1 MSELE
6 RYDLSVSGRIQYEHF
21 HRYAFAGE
29 RVSGLNVLDIASG
42 EGYGSAMLAARAAK
56 VSGVDIDAEAVA
68 SANIRY
74 GRSGVLEYQVGD
86 AHAIPFGDQT
96 FDAVVSFETIEHIEH
111 PQSLLKEI
119 KRVLK
124 KGGFAVISSPNK
136 SIYNR
141 GLKEPNRFHL
151 SEMEIGEFTST
162 LESHFAH
169 VAVFGQRMILASS
182 LSPVNLAKTPNTPD
196 YRGYTASIAPGS
208 APSTSAGIVRLAD
221 PAYVVCVVSDEP
233 IAAIEGMD
241 SIFLSGEPDLWAEHS
256 GLIRWASGVHDEDEE
271 LRRRVADHDRVLRD
285 LENARDKIGIL
296 ERLGAPQDQTSQTA
310 LSIVAPMVGDIVGED
325 APTDLPGLVR
335 TLSRI
340 AASKAT
346 LQFQLANLEA
356 EKAVQVRLAATAE
369 QSAQDAARAVAEA
382 TAQADDLSQRL
393 RQSME
398 DIQGLEAER
407 AEKTAALE
415 QALAS
420 TAEALA
426 QADDLS
432 QRLGRSM
439 EDIQELEAERA
450 EKTAALEQALAQAD
464 DLSQRLDRSMEDIQG
479 LEAERAEKTAALEQ
493 ALAAAAEAQAERLRE
508 REESSKAVEE
518 GQTQIA
524 ILFERLNET
533 QGALEAQAAD
543 ADLKID
549 TLLTQLNEA
558 RDRLAARLNP
568 PPSTDAVISTD
579 SHAAVTGR
587 GDRRRPDLPNA
598 RRVRDA
604 HFARDLDLQKQALA
618 NQQIEDFRAG
628 LSAAAA
634 VQGIQQDLR
643 NASARAWAVVAAAEL
658 PAAPETVRPG
668 APSAASR
675 LQKLQYSL
683 RRAVDRTPTADL
695 SNPGVAAMFDADY
708 YLSANK
714 VSLRPGETPFDHY
727 LRIGREKGLSTHPL
741 IDMEWIRGLWPE
753 PFDLIAYANRVEL
766 HGLPPHPLFDA
777 THYLRMN
784 ADVAAS
790 RINPLAHY
798 LAHGW
803 KENRTPNRLFDPAW
817 YLTQYE
823 DVLAHGREPLRHYI
837 ESGGA
842 EGRQPH
848 PFFDRT
854 FYLDRYPD
862 VAASGMDPYS
872 HFVAYGRQEG
882 RIPSARIFDLNW
894 LTPHF
899 DGVNALELIDGG
911 DPKAHLRPLG
921 DSIWP
926 PLSTGEYWLPQRL
939 RDVIVDR
946 YGEKAIDLF
955 SYLFSVIEK
964 FADTPDAFAGSRDA
978 EMLLQRAKALSAVT
992 VQGRP
997 TASIIIPVYNNLLY
1011 TLTCIVSILESAPA
1025 YSFEIIVADDR
1036 SSDATDWVIP
1046 SIGGVVRHVRH
1057 AENLGFLRNCNAAA
1071 RFAGGEYIVL
1081 LNNDTI
1087 VFPGWLDHLIEAMDA
1102 DERIGFIGSKL
1113 LNGDGTLQEAGG
1125 IFWADGSAWNYGRDS
1140 DSLLPEFNYL
1150 KDTDYVSGASIALP
1164 SAVWSRLGGFDEAF
1178 SPAYCEDSDIA
1189 FRVRQTGL
1197 RTVYQ
1202 PLSALVH
1209 HEGRSHGRDVATGI
1223 KAYQVINQDK
1233 FLKRWGDTLK
1243 AENFANGT
1251 ELFVARDRSR
1261 NKPHIVIVD
1270 HYLPQWD
1277 QDAGSRTMF
1286 HFIRAFVNR
1295 GFQVTFWPDNLF
1307 EDRTYTPQLQKLG
1320 VEVIYG
1326 HQYGGRFSQWLKE
1339 NQKHLDYAFLS
1350 RPHIAENYID
1360 AVERHG
1366 VKMIYY
1372 GHDLHC
1378 MRARSEYAL
1387 TGAHEVLKE
1396 AELWETREVGISRRS
1411 DVVMYPGIEEIE
1423 FMVSRLPE
1431 GHAVIRPPITIFDNA
1446 EFEAAEAA
1454 IDDQSEVDPYALMFV
1469 GGFAHGPNS
1478 DGVTW
1483 FLDEIWPLLR
1493 AADSRFSVKVGGSKM
1508 PASLR
1513 ERNEP
1518 GVTMLGRLSEEELLE
1533 LYRRSGVSIVPLRFG
1548 GGIKG
1553 KVIEAFAR
1561 GISVVMTEIGAQ
1573 GIPEAQDMG
1582 FVANTP
1588 RDFADAV
1595 IAAAGDRDGAL
1606 ARARRAIDFL
1616 RRFYSEEA
1624 FCGLLGVEVPELL
1637 KGTDQ

>member
-21 HRYAFAGE
+21 HRYAFACE
-29 RVSGLNVLDIASG
+29 QVAGLNVLDIASG
-42 EGYGSAMLAARAAK
+42 EGYGSAMLAGRAAK
-56 VSGVDIDAEAVA
+56 VFGVDIDAEAVA

-86 AHAIPFGDQT
+86 AYALPFGDQT

-111 PQSLLKEI
+111 PQRLLKEI

-169 VAVFGQRMILASS
+169 VAVFGQRMVLASS
-182 LSPVNLAKTPNTPD
+182 LSPVNLAKAPNAPD

-208 APSTSAGIVRLAD
+208 APSASAGIVRLAD
-221 PAYVVCVVSDEP
+221 PEYVVCVVSDEP

-241 SIFLSGEPDLWAEHS
+241 SIFLSGELDLWAEHS

-285 LENARDKIGIL
+285 LDNARDKIGIL
-296 ERLGAPQDQTSQTA
+296 ERLGTSQDQTSQSA

-346 LQFQLANLEA
+346 LQFQFANLEA
-356 EKAVQVRLAATAE
+356 EKAVQLRLTATAE
-369 QSAQDAARAVAEA
+369 RDAQDAARAVAEA
-382 TAQADDLSQRL
+382 AAKAD
-393 RQSME
+393 
-398 DIQGLEAER
+398 A
-407 AEKTAALE
+407 
-415 QALAS
+415 
-420 TAEALA
+420 
-426 QADDLS
+426 LS

-439 EDIQELEAERA
+439 EDIQRLEAERA
-450 EKTAALEQALAQAD
+450 EKAAALEQALA
-464 DLSQRLDRSMEDIQG
+464 S
-479 LEAERAEKTAALEQ
+479 
-493 ALAAAAEAQAERLRE
+493 AAEAQAERLRD
-508 REESSKAVEE
+508 REESIKALEE

-524 ILFERLNET
+524 LLCKRLDEI
-533 QGALEAQAAD
+533 QSALEAQEAD
-543 ADLKID
+543 ANLKID
-549 TLLTQLNEA
+549 TLQTQLNEA
-558 RDRLAARLNP
+558 HDQIAARRNP
-568 PPSTDAVISTD
+568 SPSTGAGTRTD
-579 SHAAVTGR
+579 SHAAASGR
-587 GDRRRPDLPNA
+587 GDRRRLDLLNA

-604 HFARDLDLQKQALA
+604 HFAHDLDLRKQALA

-634 VQGIQQDLR
+634 VQGMQQDIL
-643 NASARAWAVVAAAEL
+643 NASARARAVVAAAEL
-658 PAAPETVRPG
+658 PTAPEIVRPG
-668 APSAASR
+668 APGAASR
-675 LQKLQYSL
+675 LQKLKRSL
-683 RRAVDRTPTADL
+683 RRAVDRTPDADL
-695 SNPGVAAMFDADY
+695 TNPGVAAMFDADY
-708 YLSANK
+708 YLSANR

-727 LRIGREKGLSTHPL
+727 LRVGREKGLSTHPL

-753 PFDLIAYANRVEL
+753 PFDLVAYANRVEL
-766 HGLPPHPLFDA
+766 QGLSPHPLFDA
-777 THYLRMN
+777 AHYLRMN
-784 ADVAAS
+784 ADVASS

-837 ESGGA
+837 EFGGP

-862 VAASGMDPYS
+862 VAASGMEPYR

-899 DGVNALELIDGG
+899 DGANALELIDGG

-955 SYLFSVIEK
+955 SYLFSVIDK
-964 FADTPDAFAGSRDA
+964 FADTPDAFAGSQDA
-978 EMLLQRAKALSAVT
+978 DLLLQRAKALSAVT

-1036 SSDATDWVIP
+1036 SSDATDPVIP

-1071 RFAGGEYIVL
+1071 RFAAGEYVVL

-1164 SAVWSRLGGFDEAF
+1164 TTVWSRLGGFDEAF

-1189 FRVRQTGL
+1189 FRVRQAGL

-1209 HEGRSHGRDVATGI
+1209 HEGRSHGRDVTAGV
-1223 KAYQVINQDK
+1223 KAYQVINQEK

-1326 HQYGGRFSQWLKE
+1326 YQYGGRFNQWLQE

-1360 AVERHG
+1360 AVEHHG
-1366 VKMIYY
+1366 VKTIYY

-1431 GHAVIRPPITIFDNA
+1431 GHVVIRPPITIFDDA

-1478 DGVTW
+1478 DGITW

-1493 AADSRFSVKVGGSKM
+1493 AADSRFSVKIGGSNM

-1513 ERNEP
+1513 ERSEP
-1518 GVTMLGRLSEEELLE
+1518 GVTMLGRLSEEELLD

-1595 IAAAGDRDGAL
+1595 ITAAGDRDEAL
-1606 ARARRAIDFL
+1606 ARTRRAVDFL

-1624 FCGLLGVEVPELL
+1624 FCGLLGAEVPELL
-1637 KGTDQ
+1637 KGTAQ

>member
-29 RVSGLNVLDIASG
+29 QVAGLNVLDIASG
-42 EGYGSAMLAARAAK
+42 EGYGSAMLAGRAAT
-56 VSGVDIDAEAVA
+56 VFGVDIDAEAVA

-74 GRSGVLEYQVGD
+74 GRSGVLEYQVGN
-86 AHAIPFGDQT
+86 AYAIPFGDHT
-96 FDAVVSFETIEHIEH
+96 FDAVVSFETIEHIDH
-111 PQSLLKEI
+111 PQRLLKEI

-124 KGGFAVISSPNK
+124 KSGFAVISTPNK
-136 SIYNR
+136 KIYNR
-141 GLKEPNRFHL
+141 GLNEPNRFHL

-162 LESHFAH
+162 LESYFAH
-169 VAVFGQRMILASS
+169 VAVFGQRMVLASS
-182 LSPVNLAKTPNTPD
+182 LSPVNLAKTPNAPD

-208 APSTSAGIVRLAD
+208 GPSASAGIVRLAD
-221 PAYVVCVVSDEP
+221 PEYVVCVVSDEP

-241 SIFLSGEPDLWAEHS
+241 SIFLSREPDLWAEHS

-285 LENARDKIGIL
+285 LDNARDKIGIL
-296 ERLGAPQDQTSQTA
+296 ERLSASQDLTSQSA

-340 AASKAT
+340 AASNAT
-346 LQFQLANLEA
+346 LQFQFANLEA
-356 EKAVQVRLAATAE
+356 EKA
-369 QSAQDAARAVAEA
+369 
-382 TAQADDLSQRL
+382 
-393 RQSME
+393 
-398 DIQGLEAER
+398 
-407 AEKTAALE
+407 AALE

-420 TAEALA
+420 
-426 QADDLS
+426 
-432 QRLGRSM
+432 
-439 EDIQELEAERA
+439 
-450 EKTAALEQALAQAD
+450 
-464 DLSQRLDRSMEDIQG
+464 
-479 LEAERAEKTAALEQ
+479 
-493 ALAAAAEAQAERLRE
+493 AAEAQADRLRDQ
-508 REESSKAVEE
+508 EESSKALEE
-518 GQTQIA
+518 GQIQIA
-524 ILFERLNET
+524 LLCERLDKA
-533 QGALEAQAAD
+533 QSALEAQEAD
-543 ADLKID
+543 ANFKID
-549 TLLTQLNEA
+549 TLLAQLNEA
-558 RDRLAARLNP
+558 HGQLAARRNP
-568 PPSTDAVISTD
+568 PPSTGTGTRTD
-579 SHAAVTGR
+579 SHAVAAGR
-587 GDRRRPDLPNA
+587 GDRRRPDLLNA

-604 HFARDLDLQKQALA
+604 HFARDLDLRKQALA
-618 NQQIEDFRAG
+618 NQQIENFRAG

-634 VQGIQQDLR
+634 VQGMQKDIL
-643 NASARAWAVVAAAEL
+643 NASARARAVVAAAEL
-658 PAAPETVRPG
+658 PTAPETVRPG
-668 APSAASR
+668 APGAASR
-675 LQKLQYSL
+675 LQKLKRSL
-683 RRAVDRTPTADL
+683 RRAVERTPDADL
-695 SNPGVAAMFDADY
+695 TNPGVAAMFDADY

-727 LRIGREKGLSTHPL
+727 LRVGREKSLSTHPL

-753 PFDLIAYANRVEL
+753 SFDLIAYANRVEL
-766 HGLPPHPLFDA
+766 HGLSPHPLFDA
-777 THYLRMN
+777 AHYLRMN
-784 ADVAAS
+784 ADVASS

-803 KENRTPNRLFDPAW
+803 RENRTPNRLFDPAW
-817 YLTQYE
+817 YLMQYE
-823 DVLAHGREPLRHYI
+823 DVLAHGSEPLRHYI
-837 ESGGA
+837 EFGGP

-854 FYLDRYPD
+854 FYLDRYSD
-862 VAASGMDPYS
+862 VAASGMEPYR

-882 RIPSARIFDLNW
+882 RIPSARILDLNW

-899 DGVNALELIDGG
+899 GGTKALELIDGG
-911 DPKAHLRPLG
+911 DPKAHLRPVG

-926 PLSTGEYWLPQRL
+926 PLSTGEYWLPHRL

-955 SYLFSVIEK
+955 SYLFSVIDK
-964 FADTPDAFAGSRDA
+964 FSDTPDAFAGSQDA
-978 EMLLQRAKALSAVT
+978 ELLLQRAKALSAVT

-1011 TLTCIVSILESAPA
+1011 TLTCIVSILESASA

-1036 SSDATDWVIP
+1036 SSDATDQVIP
-1046 SIGGVVRHVRH
+1046 SIGGMVRHVRH

-1071 RFAGGEYIVL
+1071 RFAAGEYVVL

-1164 SAVWSRLGGFDEAF
+1164 TTVWSRLGGFDEAF

-1189 FRVRQTGL
+1189 FRVRQAGL

-1209 HEGRSHGRDVATGI
+1209 HEGRTHGRDVTAGV
-1223 KAYQVINQDK
+1223 KAYQVINQEK
-1233 FLKRWGDTLK
+1233 LLKRWGDTLK

-1270 HYLPQWD
+1270 HYMPQWD

-1326 HQYGGRFSQWLKE
+1326 YQYGGRFNHWLQQ
-1339 NQKHLDYAFLS
+1339 NQKYLDYAFLS
-1350 RPHIAENYID
+1350 RPHIAESYID
-1360 AVERHG
+1360 AVEHHG
-1366 VKMIYY
+1366 VRTIYY

-1387 TGAHEVLKE
+1387 TGAREVLKE
-1396 AELWETREVGISRRS
+1396 AELWETREVSISRRS

-1431 GHAVIRPPITIFDNA
+1431 GHVVIRPPITIFDDA

-1478 DGVTW
+1478 DGITW

-1493 AADSRFSVKVGGSKM
+1493 AADSRFSVKIGGSKM

-1513 ERNEP
+1513 ERSEP
-1518 GVTMLGRLSEEELLE
+1518 GVTMLGRLSEEELLN

-1582 FVANTP
+1582 FVSNTP

-1595 IAAAGDRDGAL
+1595 ITAAGDREKAL
-1606 ARARRAIDFL
+1606 AQAHRAVDFL

-1624 FCGLLGVEVPELL
+1624 FCSLLGTEVPELL